1 MGLPFISHQ
10 LKHFGEIVGVGH
22 SERGFSK
29 TTLGYGEIAEMLTKS
44 GGRGVSGK
52 SLRHV
57 AEVESIKQRFD
68 PDGSY
73 AGVNAAAHKE
83 RLQKVFKGY
92 MASGHTKDDIF
103 EAMADQHI
111 AVISVGQGF
120 CYGGGP
126 MEFDES
132 IPCIGGLRCNPNRC
146 ENAVVS
152 KANAPA
158 WRDVYYQNKKLLGN
172 PEYAH
177 LHAQSKAA
185 MEEAYGVLE
194 LLGEE
199 L

>member
-1 MGLPFISHQ
+1 
-10 LKHFGEIVGVGH
+10 
-22 SERGFSK
+22 
-29 TTLGYGEIAEMLTKS
+29 
-44 GGRGVSGK
+44 
-52 SLRHV
+52 
-57 AEVESIKQRFD
+57 
-68 PDGSY
+68 
-73 AGVNAAAHKE
+73 
-83 RLQKVFKGY
+83 
-92 MASGHTKDDIF
+92 
-103 EAMADQHI
+103 
-111 AVISVGQGF
+111 
-120 CYGGGP
+120 

-158 WRDVYYQNKKLLGN
+158 WRDVYYQNKKLLEN
-172 PEYAH
+172 LEYAH